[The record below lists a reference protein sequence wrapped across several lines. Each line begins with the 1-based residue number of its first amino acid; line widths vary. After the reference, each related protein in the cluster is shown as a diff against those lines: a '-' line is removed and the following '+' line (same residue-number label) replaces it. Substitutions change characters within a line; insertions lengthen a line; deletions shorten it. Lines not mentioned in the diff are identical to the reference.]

1 MARTLA
7 VHEKR
12 QVLEVKSNARAK
24 FFCSIRHFHISH
36 DAPYL
41 PPKFCMTFVFYFPE
55 YYRNLAM
62 IWVKTGEVWDHSN
75 WTLNNALGLAPY
87 SSCREILVTKEWT
100 CDWYIMHLSMVCPR
114 MGGGVMV
121 AGGNPR
127 ELDSLNALT
136 SWTCQG
142 WEIWLGRYL
151 GKWRTREW
159 GIRGPPSLKMP
170 SSHLDEFPTIRC
182 VHFFVNDGR
191 TKLAF

>member
-12 QVLEVKSNARAK
+12 QVLEVKSDARAK

-87 SSCREILVTKEWT
+87 SSCREILVTNFKTEKW
-100 CDWYIMHLSMVCPR
+100 
-114 MGGGVMV
+114 
-121 AGGNPR
+121 N
-127 ELDSLNALT
+127 ELVTGILCTYQWFA
-136 SWTCQG
+136 QG
-142 WEIWLGRYL
+142 WGVGWWWRGATHGNWTHWTHWHPEHAKG
-151 GKWRTREW
+151 GKFDSAAILES
-159 GIRGPPSLKMP
+159 GGPGN
-170 SSHLDEFPTIRC
+170 E
-182 VHFFVNDGR
+182 G
-191 TKLAF
+191 

>member
-1 MARTLA
+1 M
-7 VHEKR
+7 
-12 QVLEVKSNARAK
+12 
-24 FFCSIRHFHISH
+24 
-36 DAPYL
+36 
-41 PPKFCMTFVFYFPE
+41 
-55 YYRNLAM
+55 
-62 IWVKTGEVWDHSN
+62 
-75 WTLNNALGLAPY
+75 
-87 SSCREILVTKEWT
+87 EWT

-191 TKLAF
+191 TKLARSCSVRSFMTKSNLSLRIEKQYLHKVSFWKYSFYLHVSTRCCPATSFW